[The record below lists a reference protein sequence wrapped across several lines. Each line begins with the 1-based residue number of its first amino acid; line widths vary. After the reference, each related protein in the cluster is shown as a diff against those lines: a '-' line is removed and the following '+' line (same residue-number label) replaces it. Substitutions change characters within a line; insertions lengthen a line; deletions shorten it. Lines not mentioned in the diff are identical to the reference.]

1 MSRAKHYGLRGG
13 ATTAAIVLLM
23 VLVSS
28 CGLAPPRVVS
38 PVFGAS
44 APSFPGTP
52 NQYANVLVCSVL
64 GGPVTLVID
73 LADADVDTE
82 LSVGP
87 GGPSNALRWNDGEDP
102 ESHHFRG
109 PQTHY
114 EATTTN
120 ALNPASAR
128 PLRSRAP
135 SSGAPI
141 RTTPSRSPT
150 ASGGEV
156 VADEPTPGWHP
167 PWMGLPA
174 GDPAA
179 GADAGC
185 R

>member
-28 CGLAPPRVVS
+28 CGLAPPGVVS

-82 LSVGP
+82 LSLGP
-87 GGPSNALRWNDGEDP
+87 GGPNNALRWNDGEDP
-102 ESHHFRG
+102 ESLHFRG

-120 ALNPASAR
+120 AL
-128 PLRSRAP
+128 
-135 SSGAPI
+135 
-141 RTTPSRSPT
+141 
-150 ASGGEV
+150 
-156 VADEPTPGWHP
+156 EPGQCAAIAITSTQFGST
-167 PWMGLPA
+167 
-174 GDPAA
+174 DPD
-179 GADAGC
+179 DAKPFTYGIWW
-185 R
+185 